1 MLQVVNHTPFMASLS
16 VFSDPA
22 GVETAYAVVKATF
35 SIGVKGPVLAKPQ
48 QPLLATDV
56 FWGDPVGTS
65 LRAAGEFA
73 LLKPGTDVLLVGRA
87 IAPRPGTRVADVSV
101 SVGPVTRTV
110 RVFGDRR
117 WQKSL
122 GSWKPSSPQPWERMP
137 LRWELAFGGVAA
149 PQGDQ
154 VPDHEPRNP
163 VGRGLVARCES
174 PTEDQ
179 PLPNLEDPAALLADP
194 HDRPPPACFAPI
206 APTWQPRRSFAG
218 TYDAAWIKGRAPYL
232 PQDFDTRYFHVAPP
246 ELIVPGFLQGNE
258 PVRLA
263 GFSLGE
269 PIGFELPPCGLEVEF
284 DFDGAQLPQTPKL
297 ETLLFEPDAGRF
309 QMLWRCALAV
319 DKKLLKLKQIAVRS
333 SVFEQDGSP
342 ARPLRGLGSM
352 PPAYASAA

>member
-122 GSWKPSSPQPWERMP
+122 GSWKPSSP
-137 LRWELAFGGVAA
+137 
-149 PQGDQ
+149 
-154 VPDHEPRNP
+154 
-163 VGRGLVARCES
+163 
-174 PTEDQ
+174 
-179 PLPNLEDPAALLADP
+179 
-194 HDRPPPACFAPI
+194 
-206 APTWQPRRSFAG
+206 
-218 TYDAAWIKGRAPYL
+218 
-232 PQDFDTRYFHVAPP
+232 
-246 ELIVPGFLQGNE
+246 
-258 PVRLA
+258 
-263 GFSLGE
+263 
-269 PIGFELPPCGLEVEF
+269 
-284 DFDGAQLPQTPKL
+284 
-297 ETLLFEPDAGRF
+297 
-309 QMLWRCALAV
+309 
-319 DKKLLKLKQIAVRS
+319 
-333 SVFEQDGSP
+333 
-342 ARPLRGLGSM
+342 
-352 PPAYASAA
+352 